1 MADVKGT
8 LEHTRGTKLVL
19 VLLCKEHWLSEL
31 SSLGTGV
38 PTFLGRGVYLSR
50 PVRYLSV
57 KRKSL
62 KGFFTL
68 GV

>member
-1 MADVKGT
+1 MKCT
-8 LEHTRGTKLVL
+8 LEHTQVGLRLVL
-19 VLLCKEHWLSEL
+19 VQLCKECRLSEL
-31 SSLGTGV
+31 SSLGTRV
-38 PTFLGRGVYLSR
+38 LIFLGRGVYLSR

-57 KRKSL
+57 NRKSL

>member
-1 MADVKGT
+1 MEGT
-8 LEHTRGTKLVL
+8 LEHTQVGLSLVL
-19 VLLCKEHWLSEL
+19 VQLCKECWLSEL
-31 SSLGTGV
+31 SSLETGV
-38 PTFLGRGVYLSR
+38 LTFLGRGVDLSR

-57 KRKSL
+57 NRKSL